1 MPRFKTLD
9 PQDVFIGRGAAA
21 QRERVP
27 YVKHIQDADAG
38 EIRLDGEDRPTV
50 VRRRLREAARELG
63 VKVRASWQD
72 AEHTVLRWKR
82 TQATMQ

>member
-9 PQDVFIGRGAAA
+9 PEDVFIGRGASA
-21 QRERVP
+21 QRDRIP
-27 YVKHIQDADAG
+27 YMKHIEEADAG
-38 EIRLDGEDRPTV
+38 EIRLNDGDKPSV
-50 VRRRLREAARELG
+50 VRRRLREAASQLG